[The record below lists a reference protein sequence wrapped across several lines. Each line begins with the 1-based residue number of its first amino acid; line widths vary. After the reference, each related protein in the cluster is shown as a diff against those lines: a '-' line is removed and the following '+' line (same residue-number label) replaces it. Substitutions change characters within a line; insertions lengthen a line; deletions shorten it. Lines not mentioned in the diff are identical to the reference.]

1 MFDYVAFSNYE
12 ALLAKIQNFRG
23 LTYNKLKE
31 ESSIRLFSFS
41 LLEVPPPLSSSS
53 LSALEVRRRRL
64 PTSSLILSVMASS
77 GGSPPKPWEQEGN
90 NNTSGANPF
99 RPPSNTS
106 TAASVEASGTANPGE
121 LVSSVNNR
129 TNSTAANMNGL
140 SRPVPTRPWEQQQ
153 STYGG
158 YGSNL
163 GMNSGYGSG
172 AYGSG
177 LGGYG
182 SSYGGGMYGGSSM
195 YNRGGMYGGG
205 GGGGSLYGSSGMY
218 GGSFGGGYG
227 MGMGTGMG
235 MGMSPYGGQD
245 PNDPFNQPPSPPGF
259 WISFLRVMQ
268 GAVNFFGRVAMLID
282 QNTQAFHMFMS
293 ALLQLFD
300 RGGMLYG
307 ELARFVL
314 RMLGVRTK
322 PRKMQQPQGPNGQP
336 LPHQPHGNNPNYIE
350 GPKAAAAPGGGG
362 GGGGWDNVWGN

>member
-1 MFDYVAFSNYE
+1 M
-12 ALLAKIQNFRG
+12 
-23 LTYNKLKE
+23 T
-31 ESSIRLFSFS
+31 
-41 LLEVPPPLSSSS
+41 
-53 LSALEVRRRRL
+53 
-64 PTSSLILSVMASS
+64 TSQPS

-90 NNTSGANPF
+90 TSGPKPF

-106 TAASVEASGTANPGE
+106 TADSVEASGTANPGE
-121 LVSSVNNR
+121 LVSSVNR
-129 TNSTAANMNGL
+129 TNTAANMNAL
-140 SRPVPTRPWEQQQ
+140 SRPVPTRPWEQQNYG

-163 GMNSGYGSG
+163 GVNSGYGSG
-172 AYGSG
+172 TYGSA

-182 SSYGGGMYGGSSM
+182 STSYGGGMYGGGSSM
-195 YNRGGMYGGG
+195 YNRGGYGGG
-205 GGGGSLYGSSGMY
+205 GLYGSSGMY
-218 GGSFGGGYG
+218 GGGGMYNSGLGGGYG
-227 MGMGTGMG
+227 MGMGTGMGMGMG

-245 PNDPFNQPPSPPGF
+245 PNDPYNQPPSPPGF

-314 RMLGVRTK
+314 RLLGVRTK
-322 PRKMQQPQGPNGQP
+322 PRKMQQQPQGPNGLP
-336 LPHQPHGNNPNYIE
+336 LPHQPHGNQNYIE
-350 GPKAAAAPGGGG
+350 GPKAAAP
-362 GGGGWDNVWGN
+362 GWDNVWGN

>member
-1 MFDYVAFSNYE
+1 MYV
-12 ALLAKIQNFRG
+12 
-23 LTYNKLKE
+23 
-31 ESSIRLFSFS
+31 
-41 LLEVPPPLSSSS
+41 
-53 LSALEVRRRRL
+53 
-64 PTSSLILSVMASS
+64 
-77 GGSPPKPWEQEGN
+77 GGRPPKPWEQEGD
-90 NNTSGANPF
+90 TSGPKPF
-99 RPPSNTS
+99 RPASNTS
-106 TAASVEASGTANPGE
+106 TAGSVEASGTANPGE
-121 LVSSVNNR
+121 LVSTMNR
-129 TNSTAANMNGL
+129 ANTASNMNAL
-140 SRPVPTRPWEQQQ
+140 SRPVPARPWGQQNYG

-163 GMNSGYGSG
+163 GGVNSGYGSG
-172 AYGSG
+172 TYGSA

-195 YNRGGMYGGG
+195 YNRGGYGGG
-205 GGGGSLYGSSGMY
+205 GGGLYGSSGMY
-218 GGSFGGGYG
+218 GGGGGGMYNSSFGGSMGGYG

-245 PNDPFNQPPSPPGF
+245 PNDPFNEPPSPPGF
-259 WISFLRVMQ
+259 WISFLHVMQ

-314 RMLGVRTK
+314 RLLGVKTK
-322 PRKMQQPQGPNGQP
+322 PRQMQQQPQGPNGLP
-336 LPHQPHGNNPNYIE
+336 LPHQPHGNQNFIE
-350 GPKAAAAPGGGG
+350 GPKAAASG

>member
-1 MFDYVAFSNYE
+1 LIS
-12 ALLAKIQNFRG
+12 R
-23 LTYNKLKE
+23 
-31 ESSIRLFSFS
+31 S
-41 LLEVPPPLSSSS
+41 LLICLLLLLLPP

-64 PTSSLILSVMASS
+64 PKSSRILSPMATS

-90 NNTSGANPF
+90 NNNTSGPKPF

-106 TAASVEASGTANPGE
+106 TADSVEASGTANPGE
-121 LVSSVNNR
+121 LVSSVNR
-129 TNSTAANMNGL
+129 TNTAATMNGL
-140 SRPVPTRPWEQQQ
+140 TRPVPSRPWEQQQ
-153 STYGG
+153 TYGSTYGGG

-172 AYGSG
+172 TYGSG

-195 YNRGGMYGGG
+195 YNRGGYGGG
-205 GGGGSLYGSSGMY
+205 GGMYGSSGMY
-218 GGSFGGGYG
+218 GGGGMYNSSFGGGYG
-227 MGMGTGMG
+227 MGMGTGMGMGMG

-322 PRKMQQPQGPNGQP
+322 PRKMQQPPQGPNGLP
-336 LPHQPHGNNPNYIE
+336 LPHQPHGNQNYIE
-350 GPKAAAAPGGGG
+350 GPKGGAAPGG